1 MKIKLTKKNEYSL
14 LPLIAI
20 SAAVAAPLLFILGL
34 AFGANFGNRDG
45 LIGGSISDWLTAS
58 ATVAVTALTFIL
70 AKESWQLRILQV
82 AQVRELQ
89 LDSIRPNI
97 NINLEGSHVGMNFIN
112 VCLANRGKGIAR
124 NVTFKFYARD
134 RSELLPGT
142 DKVADKF
149 FKLAIFRKGIES
161 IGINQKISSYLF
173 NFAQLS
179 GELRGRA
186 FEPYLCIRARFH
198 DTEGNVYENEFTID
212 FSEFEGISE
221 IGGNPIY
228 EISTHLKKISEQL
241 GKSLRTS
248 NGRIG
253 VDIFNSNDRTEEAEQ
268 TRRWIDEQ
276 RGSAIVTKVDHP
288 ESGET

>member
-1 MKIKLTKKNEYSL
+1 MKLTKKHEYSL

-34 AFGANFGNRDG
+34 AFGANLGNREG

-89 LDSIRPNI
+89 LESIRPNL

-112 VCLANRGKGIAR
+112 VCVANRGKGIAR
-124 NVTFKFYARD
+124 NVTFNFYARD
-134 RSELLPGT
+134 RTEVLPGA

-161 IGINQKISSYLF
+161 IGINQTISSYLF
-173 NFAQLS
+173 NFPQLS
-179 GELRGRA
+179 GELGGKP
-186 FEPYLCIRARFH
+186 FEPYLCVKTKFH
-198 DTEGNVYENEFTID
+198 DTEGHVYENEFTID

-221 IGGNPIY
+221 IGGSPIY
-228 EISTHLKKISEQL
+228 EISRHLKKISEQL
-241 GKSLRTS
+241 GRSLQTS

-253 VDIFNSNDRTEEAEQ
+253 VDTFNSKDRLKENEQ
-268 TRRWIDEQ
+268 TRRWLDEQ
-276 RGSAIVTKVDHP
+276 CASVITTKNDHP
-288 ESGET
+288 ESGGT